1 MHNYCTP
8 HIIKENC
15 ENFLIHRCNY
25 ILLSRVYFVWQVVKI
40 PTIICNNP
48 VYSFIHSIGMCRMQW
63 FLAIL
68 RSFFHSSLL
77 CTFSCHPSPQTTLH
91 MLYKI
96 SLSCL
101 YGKAVTKPNFYALFS
116 HLLIQ
121 IKSSFPPLY
130 STKIPLY
137 STSIKQRNRKWMS
150 EHVKMM
156 NDVGGNSNITIPM
169 SCAMFGSTCTEINTG
184 LPYFNINKSL

>member
-1 MHNYCTP
+1 MIHK
-8 HIIKENC
+8 IINLA
-15 ENFLIHRCNY
+15 NH
-25 ILLSRVYFVWQVVKI
+25 Q
-40 PTIICNNP
+40 
-48 VYSFIHSIGMCRMQW
+48 YSIHSIGIFRMWQ